1 MMWKVASILC
11 VGTVLTQ
18 LLIAGVLA
26 VRGSLNGDSVT
37 KMVAL
42 SHGIDINGNR
52 LQAIFDRAQNATTPS
67 YNEIL
72 QKRYEESLDAELRL
86 QNQSNFSEQLQVQL
100 RDLQIR
106 EERFD
111 ARRDAFNAKLAEM
124 EAGIR
129 DEGLQQLKKTL
140 EVLEPNIAKSQLS
153 LLYDDGEIDT
163 VVNIIQAIAADKR
176 KKIIGEFTSPDD
188 QEKLAE
194 ILRRIGQGEPKKSL
208 IEDAKQE
215 R

>member
-1 MMWKVASILC
+1 MMWKIASILC

-26 VRGSLNGDSVT
+26 ARGNLNGDSMT

-42 SHGIDINGNR
+42 SHGIDITGNR
-52 LQAIFDRAQNATTPS
+52 LQTMLNRAQNATTPS

-86 QNQSNFSEQLQVQL
+86 ENQSNFSEQLQVQL
-100 RDLQIR
+100 RDLRIR

-153 LLYDDGEIDT
+153 LLYADGEIDT

-176 KKIIGEFTSPDD
+176 KKIIGEFTSPED

>member
-11 VGTVLTQ
+11 VATVLTQ

-26 VRGSLNGDSVT
+26 ARGNLNGDSVT

-42 SHGIDINGNR
+42 SHGIDITGNR
-52 LQAIFDRAQNATTPS
+52 LQAMLDRAQNATTPS

-100 RDLQIR
+100 RDLRIR

-163 VVNIIQAIAADKR
+163 VVNIIQAMAADKR
-176 KKIIGEFTSPDD
+176 KKIIGEFTSPED

-208 IEDAKQE
+208 IDEAKQE